1 MKPLPMS
8 LSYLMIVLQLT
19 IVQMLLVDYSD
30 DIGRSVDDSVNSV
43 ELRQMHLM
51 TSCVS
56 TAHISHA
63 LLSQFLKLQTDNHLK
78 V

>member
-1 MKPLPMS
+1 
-8 LSYLMIVLQLT
+8 MIVLQLT

-63 LLSQFLKLQTDNHLK
+63 LLSHFLKFQTDNRLK
-78 V
+78 CKKARSWS